1 MKFESVRST
10 ALSLFN
16 KHAWLAISF
25 AGIHQLSIAISVYAS
40 VQIIYEVNSVGFDSV
55 DFKLWAVVYLTCMLL
70 PYCVSY
76 FSDISR
82 EAWLCSALDDFW
94 SAATRIYGSCTN
106 KTDTDNIKG
115 ILVSQG
121 KETIIS
127 FIGYS
132 FHSIS
137 ALLNF
142 SLSLLVISVVLDF
155 RFALS
160 ILISALF
167 IAAYKVY
174 ISKTME
180 WLSNYRPSMKTIIM
194 ARLLIVTVFR
204 VIHV

>member
-82 EAWLCSALDDFW
+82 EAWLCSALNDFW
-94 SAATRIYGSCTN
+94 TAATRIYGSCTN
-106 KTDTDNIKG
+106 KTDTNNIKG

-142 SLSLLVISVVLDF
+142 SLSLLVISRGF
-155 RFALS
+155 RFSVCSLNPDQRALYCCLQGLH
-160 ILISALF
+160 IQKNGVAIRD
-167 IAAYKVY
+167 
-174 ISKTME
+174 SKYSRLNPYQE
-180 WLSNYRPSMKTIIM
+180 IIG
-194 ARLLIVTVFR
+194 
-204 VIHV
+204 HP